1 MLQELSRNPDSGF
14 LGGEVLLYWRGV
26 ALLQYWRSFDDLEG
40 FARDPDAAHLP
51 AWRQFNRTIG
61 TDGSVGIF
69 HETFVVERGAFET
82 MYGNMP
88 LFGLAK
94 ATQLVPAVER
104 RETARRRLRRGD
116 NDPAVPSPD

>member
-1 MLQELSRNPDSGF
+1 
-14 LGGEVLLYWRGV
+14 
-26 ALLQYWRSFDDLEG
+26 
-40 FARDPDAAHLP
+40 
-51 AWRQFNRTIG
+51 
-61 TDGSVGIF
+61 VGIF
-69 HETFVVERGAFET
+69 HETFVVEGGAFET
-82 MYGNMP
+82 MHGNMP